1 MNSTLAAQLV
11 DILLPVFALAAV
23 GYGWQRL
30 GVPFERE
37 FVTRVI
43 MNIAGPCLI
52 VDSLAGLEVSTD
64 RFATMVAAS
73 VAAFLATLAV
83 SFVLLK
89 GLRLSTR
96 SYLPA
101 IGIGN
106 TGNLGLPLSLFAF
119 GPEGLGL
126 AVAVYAVNSV
136 GQFTLTP
143 MLQSGAP
150 SLKTL
155 VTTPVIYGAVIGTVL
170 LATGATLPE
179 WLSSTVGLLGDL
191 MIPLMLL
198 ALGNTL
204 GGLHAKR
211 LPFALGMSVVRLVI
225 GFGIALGVAELF
237 DLEGTARGVLVLQG
251 AMPAAVFNYL
261 FAARYNRSPD
271 DVAGIVLASTL
282 LSALTM
288 PLLVTFCLRL
298 AAA

>member
-1 MNSTLAAQLV
+1 LGSQLA

-23 GYGWQRL
+23 GYGWRRL
-30 GVPFERE
+30 GLPFERE

-52 VDSLAGLEVSTD
+52 VDSLAGLELAPE
-64 RFATMVAAS
+64 RFAAMAAAS
-73 VAAFLATLAV
+73 VAAFVATLGAA
-83 SFVLLK
+83 FALLK
-89 GLRLSTR
+89 VLGLSTR

-126 AVAVYAVNSV
+126 AVAVYVVNSV
-136 GQFTLTP
+136 AQFTMTP
-143 MLQSGAP
+143 MLQSGKP
-150 SLKTL
+150 SLRTL
-155 VTTPVIYGAVIGTVL
+155 ATTPVVYGAVIGAAL
-170 LATGATLPE
+170 LATGATLPT
-179 WLSSTVGLLGDL
+179 WLDSTVGLLGDL

-211 LPFALGMSVVRLVI
+211 LPFAFGMSAARLAL
-225 GFGIALGVAELF
+225 GFGIALAISELF
-237 DLEGTARGVLVLQG
+237 ELEGTARGVLVLQG

-261 FAARYNRSPD
+261 FAARYNRAPD
-271 DVAGIVLASTL
+271 DVAGIVLVSTL
-282 LSALTM
+282 MSALAM
-288 PLLVTFCLRL
+288 PFLVTFCLRL
-298 AAA
+298 AAG